1 MRRSVGIVGVALAL
15 VVSTVF
21 VGLIGLAHSEPAAQ
35 AGTATGGV
43 TAQAGPSVSYTFS
56 DFFKVPYGEWWD
68 MRLGLYGDRAI
79 GADCFNATSIK
90 DKICVDKNGDGIV
103 TAESG
108 PNYMNWYPSPIVIQ
122 AARANPTIYAPFR
135 MSVVASGIPNYTV
148 TNPVMLPLC
157 TDLAVSITGYPA
169 CPSTLPA
176 GTSISM
182 QWNFQYL
189 DKNSATWVDNT
200 CGTSTF
206 AAEDGF
212 ISMNNISLT
221 IDLATA
227 SRIFGSPT
235 SSVSAAQS
243 WWGTYTDP
251 TCLNQKVVEAG
262 FANWAEN
269 LGGSN
274 AKFGPYD
281 VWSAYQ
287 YWYSP
292 FKTNFVV
299 SVAPNG
305 VTTVNIMHVTW
316 AAEALL
322 ARWFFWGP
330 TQYATNVNDPTKARG
345 WWGMELPWFEDFH
358 MTATIAATTS
368 LSFTT
373 VVQYGFQQ
381 GATPGVDG
389 TWGTAD
395 DMPTWLWQSVLADYI
410 QPANGAHPYSELSLY
425 SSNTYLHTQCGSIYY
440 GTQFSYDYRPQN
452 WMIKS
457 GETLTFHFPTGNV
470 PLCDL
475 YASPHDGTTGAS
487 DPNTLVF
494 KSGPIMPIDTVPTP
508 LGTWDPSTNT
518 LTIVGPASNSLDP
531 IKPLYGAPWIELGPP
546 PLLRVTTNPAV
557 PGKISV
563 DGVARDEWGL
573 TWVKIA
579 PGTHTVSFGGLNGL
593 GTPPD
598 QTVSTSAGAT
608 TVVKGNYVAL
618 GYLRVITS
626 PAVPS
631 TISVN
636 GVPRN
641 DWGMWTALP
650 VGTYT
655 VHFGLVAGYNPP
667 ADQTATVTAG
677 TTQTVTGTFT
687 LSSGAP
693 GPDPTT
699 FGYLRVTTNPAT
711 AAQILV
717 NGVPRD
723 DWGLTWV
730 KLAPGT
736 YTVSFGQGYGY
747 TPPAPQ
753 MFTVTAG
760 ATTTWDAPFV
770 AHGSLR
776 VTTNPALPAT
786 IFVNGVP
793 RDDWGMWQ
801 SMPPGTYTVS
811 FGAVPGF
818 TAPAAQT
825 VTVTAGVL
833 TPVTGS
839 YVAGPLIG
847 QFGTSGV
854 PIAGL
859 PIVSA
864 AAAPSSVGGET
875 ETLAAWTRVAGA

>member
-1 MRRSVGIVGVALAL
+1 
-15 VVSTVF
+15 
-21 VGLIGLAHSEPAAQ
+21 
-35 AGTATGGV
+35 
-43 TAQAGPSVSYTFS
+43 
-56 DFFKVPYGEWWD
+56 

-182 QWNFQYL
+182 EWYIQYL

-494 KSGPIMPIDTVPTP
+494 TSGPIMPIETVPAP
-508 LGTWDPSTNT
+508 SVGGSAGCRAICVALG
-518 LTIVGPASNSLDP
+518 SLRGIP
-531 IKPLYGAPWIELGPP
+531 G
-546 PLLRVTTNPAV
+546 PAV
-557 PGKISV
+557 P
-563 DGVARDEWGL
+563 
-573 TWVKIA
+573 
-579 PGTHTVSFGGLNGL
+579 
-593 GTPPD
+593 
-598 QTVSTSAGAT
+598 
-608 TVVKGNYVAL
+608 
-618 GYLRVITS
+618 
-626 PAVPS
+626 PAVPF
-631 TISVN
+631 N

-641 DWGMWTALP
+641 GGGMGPAP
-650 VGTYT
+650 RVGTCP
-655 VHFGLVAGYNPP
+655 VHFGLAAGCTPP
-667 ADQTATVTAG
+667 ADQAATVTAG
-677 TTQTVTGTFT
+677 TTQTVTG
-687 LSSGAP
+687 
-693 GPDPTT
+693 
-699 FGYLRVTTNPAT
+699 
-711 AAQILV
+711 
-717 NGVPRD
+717 
-723 DWGLTWV
+723 
-730 KLAPGT
+730 
-736 YTVSFGQGYGY
+736 
-747 TPPAPQ
+747 
-753 MFTVTAG
+753 
-760 ATTTWDAPFV
+760 
-770 AHGSLR
+770 
-776 VTTNPALPAT
+776 
-786 IFVNGVP
+786 
-793 RDDWGMWQ
+793 
-801 SMPPGTYTVS
+801 
-811 FGAVPGF
+811 
-818 TAPAAQT
+818 
-825 VTVTAGVL
+825 
-833 TPVTGS
+833 
-839 YVAGPLIG
+839 
-847 QFGTSGV
+847 
-854 PIAGL
+854 
-859 PIVSA
+859 
-864 AAAPSSVGGET
+864 
-875 ETLAAWTRVAGA
+875 